1 MMWTPL
7 FVCLKENKMLFR
19 SKNYETSLVR
29 MYRTEYSTDYNR
41 MKKLGYE
48 VTDNDVRAILGFSE
62 NLEKKKFFGL
72 F

>member
-19 SKNYETSLVR
+19 AKNYETSLVR
-29 MYRTEYSTDYNR
+29 MYRTEYNSDYNR

-48 VTDNDVRAILGFSE
+48 ITDRDVRTILGFPQNE
-62 NLEKKKFFGL
+62 TKKKFFGL

>member
-1 MMWTPL
+1 
-7 FVCLKENKMLFR
+7 MLFR